1 MARLSWVKSSGV
13 GSTSAYVV
21 GVFNS
26 LDIDRLNVW
35 LIWVWQQVTVNVA
48 LGSQGRRNLKPAWV
62 TL

>member
-1 MARLSWVKSSGV
+1 MI
-13 GSTSAYVV
+13 

-35 LIWVWQQVTVNVA
+35 LSWVWQQVTVDGV
-48 LGSQGRRNLKPAWV
+48 LGSQGRRNLRPAWV